1 MGNIALVDELLGVP
15 VQTTQ
20 RGIADFA
27 ASIAASNGMLIPLEL
42 LVQTRLSDSVSLDD
56 AHLLQSEFRHKSRLL
71 DADRRIVVCVCDI
84 VSSDLPPSP
93 ANSLALATCVA
104 ALAPAHIPR
113 VLAVAPNI
121 SQYAIATLLDTCHP
135 AELVV
140 RIELDGSALRPAPR
154 LRELLAPHQA
164 QPRTRVLAVLAE
176 AGDGGTPAALSSV
189 CVLLDELAAEVDVI
203 FLLSMLTCGKRPPA
217 PEGRARYLACVNH
230 LESLGLVRLAPGL
243 YAPQHRS
250 VPRRALPWL
259 TRIMGGLPH
268 ADVLGLGPAARSRF
282 NEMHFD
288 NHSELGAYA
297 RDVKRGGYGIAR
309 TSTSSPLERFT
320 EALLIKLASGNAVD
334 VAALAARCQCATP
347 LFMQACDRIFD
358 GLRSSGAISGRD
370 TQRVKLEAANDAW
383 FPELHAELRR
393 LHDSTSIVTPLARR

>member
-1 MGNIALVDELLGVP
+1 
-15 VQTTQ
+15 
-20 RGIADFA
+20 
-27 ASIAASNGMLIPLEL
+27 
-42 LVQTRLSDSVSLDD
+42 LVQTRLPDSVSLDD
-56 AHLLQSEFRHKSRLL
+56 AHLLQREFRHKSRLL
-71 DADRRIVVCVCDI
+71 DADRRIVACVCDI
-84 VSSDLPPSP
+84 VTSDLPPSP

-121 SQYAIATLLDTCHP
+121 SQSAIATLLDTCHP

-154 LRELLAPHQA
+154 LRELRARHES

-189 CVLLDELAAEVDVI
+189 CVLLEELAAEVDVI
-203 FLLSMLTCGKRPPA
+203 FLLSMLTCGKRA
-217 PEGRARYLACVNH
+217 AEGRARYLACVDH

-243 YAPQHRS
+243 YAPHHRS
-250 VPRRALPWL
+250 VPRRPLPWL
-259 TRIMGGLPH
+259 TRIMGSLPH

-297 RDVKRGGYGIAR
+297 RDVKRGGYGIVR
-309 TSTSSPLERFT
+309 TSTSSPLELFT
-320 EALLIKLASGNAVD
+320 EALLIKLASGSAVD

-347 LFMQACDRIFD
+347 LFMETCDRIFD
-358 GLRSSGAISGRD
+358 GLRSSGAVSGRD
-370 TQRVKLEAANDAW
+370 TQRIKLEAANDAW
-383 FPELHAELRR
+383 FPELHAGLRR
-393 LHDSTSIVTPLARR
+393 LRDSTSIVTPLARR